1 MAMNLRMNMD
11 NHMSHVLFTLSI
23 AFSSPSPPRDKKLFD
38 MISLKQTA
46 EDPHEIKQDFRQLA
60 HASENTI
67 ALDEIDQINKESRK
81 NTFPVFYFDCFRD
94 EVDQIFSNTGMD
106 EVKIWEKKLS
116 YYDSEIFIV
125 R

>member
-1 MAMNLRMNMD
+1 MNMD

-38 MISLKQTA
+38 MISLKQTV
-46 EDPHEIKQDFRQLA
+46 EDPHEIKQDFRRLA

>member
-67 ALDEIDQINKESRK
+67 ALDEIYQENK
-81 NTFPVFYFDCFRD
+81 
-94 EVDQIFSNTGMD
+94 
-106 EVKIWEKKLS
+106 
-116 YYDSEIFIV
+116 DS
-125 R
+125 

>member
-1 MAMNLRMNMD
+1 
-11 NHMSHVLFTLSI
+11 
-23 AFSSPSPPRDKKLFD
+23 

>member
-1 MAMNLRMNMD
+1 
-11 NHMSHVLFTLSI
+11 MSHVLFTLSI
-23 AFSSPSPPRDKKLFD
+23 ASSSPSPPRD
-38 MISLKQTA
+38 MISLKQTV

-67 ALDEIDQINKESRK
+67 AFDEIDQIDKESRK

-106 EVKIWEKKLS
+106 EVKIWKKKNFH
-116 YYDSEIFIV
+116 SEINK
-125 R
+125 